1 MKMRGEKTTK
11 EKVLHLALAL
21 ATVLTIVA
29 GNSKRLEAYIGWCPN
44 PSTQDFYD
52 GTGYYVS
59 GSVHWYP
66 WWVPPEGHNG
76 LESFDSYRDGELIES
91 SQEENGVS
99 HGLRSHLTG
108 TSGEL
113 RAKYVCRIRRAYTV

>member
-66 WWVPPEGHNG
+66 RWGPPEGHNG
-76 LESFDSYRDGELIES
+76 PASIDPYRDGGRISASPAEH
-91 SQEENGVS
+91 GAG
-99 HGLRSHLTG
+99 HGLRTDPAGSRRQPT
-108 TSGEL
+108 
-113 RAKYVCRIRRAYTV
+113 AKY